1 MSEDATAILAAIL
14 ERNEHLRSRYGY
26 VGGLLALTGA
36 KDDVPHL
43 VAAVEAVLGLADEW
57 AGTDAGLGL
66 FADIRQEASG
76 LLREAITAALSGTA
90 PENVSS
96 STAATGEDGAP

>member
-1 MSEDATAILAAIL
+1 MADDPTAALAGIL

-43 VAAVEAVLGLADEW
+43 VAAVEAVLKLADEIDNGGRTRSPVARASARILRERVRAAL
-57 AGTDAGLGL
+57 AGTGKEG
-66 FADIRQEASG
+66 S
-76 LLREAITAALSGTA
+76 
-90 PENVSS
+90 
-96 STAATGEDGAP
+96 EDG